1 VSDPVG
7 PRVDAFD
14 GLRAVA
20 VIAVIAFHASLGL
33 APGGYLGV
41 DVFFVLSGFLITGLL
56 HREMQG
62 TGRIDLVG
70 FWFRRVRRL
79 VPAALVTIVGAS
91 VMFALVATNPAREA
105 AIPDA
110 RAATLWFANWHFVGE
125 AADYF
130 RGGVDESPFLHF
142 WSLSV
147 EEQFYVMWPVLV
159 VGAVALP
166 SLRRLLRR
174 RWVLVAVPS
183 VAAAY
188 AYLAAGNDPLRAYY
202 ATDTRVYQLFAG
214 AALAVWI
221 ARSPRPADAGP
232 GHTGSAEPQ
241 FAVSDRGSVATTL
254 LTAVEWL
261 VVGGV
266 GAWLLVDGD
275 VAPRDAGLIT
285 TLVVVWVLLR
295 LAPTSPFHQP
305 SVLSTMLSRPTPVR
319 VGRLSYGVY
328 LWHWPVIVVAGRLV
342 ETGAPTR
349 FVIALAGALALASA
363 SWMFVEVPVQQWT
376 RRIRRRRGQA
386 MVVVAGVASS
396 LAVAFVAV
404 PLAFS
409 DQLPLLRAVDRP
421 GFTPVQQVVPP
432 TMEEPAGE
440 PTDGSG
446 VDADAPAP
454 DGTTGGRG
462 AGAGTGTGTGSGTG
476 SGVAGGEPP
485 PTSAA
490 VAVTPVPDGMGLL
503 AYDEQ
508 LAESSR
514 CIFEVPDDV
523 NDCIVVDNGGTRV
536 LVVGDSHAAR
546 LAPAFTAEARRS
558 GGTVATVIGFGCP
571 WQTTL
576 FYEGGSNDGIENQC
590 RSLRAD
596 LLERVLPQYRPDVV
610 VAVGHPTLE
619 PGWTVVTDTDP
630 VGAPIGPRELA
641 APTLASLQEMAAA
654 TTGTAEFV
662 VVLPLPSA
670 PYEPLE
676 CLDVAAVVEDC
687 AFATTATTF
696 DEWRAIETA
705 VAGAPAARTAT
716 IHDIVC
722 PRAPV
727 CDAIVDGM
735 LVRDDRDHLYHGFVQ
750 RHATELVDR
759 ILDPA

>member
-1 VSDPVG
+1 MTDPVG
-7 PRVDAFD
+7 PRVDSFD

-20 VIAVIAFHASLGL
+20 VIAVIAFHARLGL

-56 HREMQG
+56 HREMQAA
-62 TGRIDLVG
+62 GRIDLVA

-147 EEQFYVMWPVLV
+147 EEQFYVMWPMLV
-159 VGAVALP
+159 AGALAVPL
-166 SLRRLLRR
+166 LRRLLRR
-174 RWVLVAVPS
+174 RWVLVAVP
-183 VAAAY
+183 VAAAVY
-188 AYLAAGNDPLRAYY
+188 AYVAAGRDPLRAYY
-202 ATDTRVYQLFAG
+202 ATDTRVYQLLAG
-214 AALAVWI
+214 AALAVSI
-221 ARSPRPADAGP
+221 SRSTRPAAAVDRHAGSDD
-232 GHTGSAEPQ
+232 TR
-241 FAVSDRGSVATTL
+241 FAVSDSGSVATTL

-261 VVGGV
+261 VVAGV
-266 GAWLLVDGD
+266 GGWLLVDGG

-285 TLVVVWVLLR
+285 TLLVVWVLLR
-295 LAPTSPFHQP
+295 LAPASPFHQP
-305 SVLSTMLSRPTPVR
+305 SIVSRLLSRPTPVR

-328 LWHWPVIVVAGRLV
+328 LWHWPVIVVAGRVV
-342 ETGAPTR
+342 EMGAPTR
-349 FVIALAGALALASA
+349 FLLALAGALALASV

-386 MVVVAGVASS
+386 MIVAAGVGSS

-432 TMEEPAGE
+432 AVDDPVDDPVDEPIEE
-440 PTDGSG
+440 SG
-446 VDADAPAP
+446 VDADRDA
-454 DGTTGGRG
+454 TTGDRDGN
-462 AGAGTGTGTGSGTG
+462 AGTDTDTD
-476 SGVAGGEPP
+476 VAGGEPP
-485 PTSAA
+485 PPSA
-490 VAVTPVPDGMGLL
+490 VTPLTPVPDDVGSL

-508 LAESSR
+508 LAESNR

-523 NDCIVVDNGGTRV
+523 SDCVVVDNGGTRV
-536 LVVGDSHAAR
+536 LIVGDSHAAR

-558 GGTVATVIGFGCP
+558 GGTVATVVGFGCP

-576 FYEGGSNDGIENQC
+576 FYEDGSNDGIRNQC

-610 VAVGHPTLE
+610 VAMGHPSLE
-619 PGWTVVTDTDP
+619 PGWTVVAADS
-630 VGAPIGPRELA
+630 GGSPIGPQELI
-641 APTLASLQEMAAA
+641 APTLASIGEIAAA
-654 TTGTAEFV
+654 SAGTAEIV

-676 CLDVAAVVEDC
+676 CLDVATAVEDC
-687 AFATTATTF
+687 AFVTTDTTVE
-696 DEWRAIETA
+696 EWRAIEEA
-705 VAGAPAARTAT
+705 VAGSPAARTAT

-750 RHATELVDR
+750 RHADELVDR